1 MTTDEAWEA
10 KISEYADQ
18 LSEYFPRYIHGHIGR
33 EGFENLLGRIIR
45 ETVEACA
52 AVADRWLTVQGE
64 IGPLQ
69 TLGIHNAAEG
79 IGREILALI
88 PKGDGRG

>member
-1 MTTDEAWEA
+1 MTTDEEWWEWLYQPYVLA
-10 KISEYADQ
+10 MTVKSGIDDMHAQ
-18 LSEYFPRYIHGHIGR
+18 FPNILAAVR
-33 EGFENLLGRIIR
+33 R

-88 PKGDGRG
+88 PKGDGRCQ